1 LDGAG
6 ARRCVLSA
14 FWAAG
19 VRCTAWGAWC
29 TLYIRIQ
36 SFEKERLDLQEVS
49 MKKLTGAQIVI
60 ESLLA
65 EGVDVIFGYPGGAIL
80 PTYDALLDSKIKH
93 VLVRHEQGAAHMAE
107 GYARVTGKPGVVMVT
122 SGPGATNAVTGIAD
136 AYMDSTPLV
145 VISGQVST
153 SLIGNDAFQE
163 ADIVGITRPC
173 TKHNYLVKDIRD
185 LARTIKEAFYIAGS
199 GRPGPVVVD
208 LPKDV
213 QQAEHTFKFPETVE
227 LRGYKPTIR
236 GNPRQIERVIEA
248 IENSERPLFYVG
260 GGVQWSGAAPE
271 LQQLA
276 RGLGIPV
283 TETLMALGSMPASD
297 PLRLGMLGMHGSY
310 ATNTAVCNTDCL
322 IAIGA
327 RFDDRVTGRVANFAP
342 KAETIVHIDID
353 PSSISKNV
361 KVDIPIV
368 GDIKHV
374 LTDMLTLAKGREG
387 IARRRAAWQ
396 KWHQQ
401 IQRWQKEKPLYEN
414 GRRADHITPVQVI
427 GELYE
432 LTKGECII
440 ATDVGQHQMWVA
452 QLFPFERPRSFLT
465 SGGLGTMGY
474 GLPAGIGAKF
484 AAPDREVVV
493 VSGDGSIQMN
503 IQELGTAVE
512 YGIDIKV
519 IILNNYFLGM
529 VRQWQEK
536 FYNERYS
543 YSAMSVPNFVK
554 LAEAYGAH
562 GFRIDKPKDLAKTM
576 KEAFATRGPVLIDV
590 AIPKEEA
597 VMPMIPPGGAMS
609 EMLLA

>member
-1 LDGAG
+1 
-6 ARRCVLSA
+6 
-14 FWAAG
+14 
-19 VRCTAWGAWC
+19 
-29 TLYIRIQ
+29 
-36 SFEKERLDLQEVS
+36 

-136 AYMDSTPLV
+136 AYMDSTPMV
-145 VISGQVST
+145 VLSGQVST

-173 TKHNYLVKDIRD
+173 SKHNYLVKDVRD
-185 LARTIKEAFYIAGS
+185 LARIIKEAFYIAGS

-213 QQAEHTFKFPETVE
+213 QQAEHTFKFPETIE

-248 IENSERPLFYVG
+248 IEKSERPLFYVG

-271 LQQLA
+271 LQQLS

-310 ATNTAVCNTDCL
+310 GTNTAVCNTDCL

-327 RFDDRVTGRVANFAP
+327 RFDDRVTGRLANFAP

-374 LTDMLTLAKGREG
+374 LTDLLTLAKGREG

-401 IQRWQKEKPLYEN
+401 IQRWQKDKPLYEN
-414 GRRADHITPVQVI
+414 GKRADHITPVQVI
-427 GELYE
+427 GELYN
-432 LTKGECII
+432 LTKGECIV

-503 IQELGTAVE
+503 IQEIGTAVE
-512 YGIDIKV
+512 YGVDIKV

-562 GFRIDKPKDLAKTM
+562 GFRIEKPKDLAKTM